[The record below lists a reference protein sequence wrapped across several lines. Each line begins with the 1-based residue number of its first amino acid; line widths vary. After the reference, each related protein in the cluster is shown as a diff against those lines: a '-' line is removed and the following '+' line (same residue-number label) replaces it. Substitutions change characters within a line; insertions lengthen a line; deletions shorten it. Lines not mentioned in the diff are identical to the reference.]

1 MIGTFVNVG
10 TIMAGSLIGGLVKKV
25 LKEEYNNCLFVAMG
39 LASVGLGMNSIVQN
53 MPDSKY
59 PVLFVASLALGS
71 LIGTIIDIDGRVGRL
86 TKKNA
91 AVPGEK
97 TCADK
102 TAESKDTLNKKK
114 KGSLGEGIVTASLL
128 YCIGTLSIL
137 GPVQSALYQDYTFLF
152 TNATL
157 DLVTAMIFA
166 ATYGVGMIFAAGIL
180 FAWQGSI
187 YGLTVLLG
195 NFITDTMMTE
205 LSIVGGF
212 LIMSSGLAIL
222 NIKDCKTLNLLPSL
236 IVPIAWCLIVG

>member
-86 TKKNA
+86 TKRNA
-91 AVPGEK
+91 AVTGEK
-97 TCADK
+97 TGADK
-102 TAESKDTLNKKK
+102 TAESKGILNEKK

-137 GPVQSALYQDYTFLF
+137 GPVQSALYRGLYFSFHQCDPRPCYGDDICGNLRSGNDICGRNTVCMAGKYLRSYRTFGKFYNGYNDDRAFYSRRISDNELG
-152 TNATL
+152 TCN
-157 DLVTAMIFA
+157 IE
-166 ATYGVGMIFAAGIL
+166 YK
-180 FAWQGSI
+180 
-187 YGLTVLLG
+187 GLQ
-195 NFITDTMMTE
+195 N
-205 LSIVGGF
+205 S
-212 LIMSSGLAIL
+212 
-222 NIKDCKTLNLLPSL
+222 
-236 IVPIAWCLIVG
+236 

>member
-10 TIMAGSLIGGLVKKV
+10 TIIAGSLIGGLVKKV
-25 LKEEYNNCLFVAMG
+25 LKEEYNNCLFTAMG
-39 LASVGLGMNSIVQN
+39 LASIGLGMNSVVQN

-91 AVPGEK
+91 AAGEK
-97 TCADK
+97 ATTDK
-102 TAESKDTLNKKK
+102 PPEGSAALGEKK

-187 YGLTVLLG
+187 YGLTILLG

-222 NIKDCKTLNLLPSL
+222 NIKDCKTLNLLPAL
-236 IVPIAWCLIVG
+236 IVPVVWCLIVG